1 MEGEEEQRQVR
12 VYKKVCPMQLSR
24 QISIV
29 TEKSDID
36 FDKYGKMEIA
46 EIIRTSSSST
56 LLRQS
61 ANHLKMIQYLPVLF
75 WYLKIKVVLSR
86 VIA

>member
-1 MEGEEEQRQVR
+1 MRGGGRKKGGGRRERRGREGEEEQKEVR
-12 VYKKVCPMQLSR
+12 VYEKVCPMQLSR

-36 FDKYGKMEIA
+36 FDNHGKMEIA
-46 EIIRTSSSST
+46 RTIRTSSLST

-61 ANHLKMIQYLPVLF
+61 ANHLKMIQ
-75 WYLKIKVVLSR
+75 
-86 VIA
+86 